1 MNIFKQIKN
10 SVYGP
15 EYYKNIVASTKL
27 RSSIKYF
34 AKFSLLIATLFV
46 VVAVVTWPLVSKLAN
61 KALDSMVAL
70 YPNDLEVNIVNGQAS
85 INQPE
90 PYFIKSADGTESLAV
105 INTKEDFSIS
115 KFRSYGVPFMLTKT
129 ELVGIKD
136 EGTGQLQIMPLP
148 KDDMKINHAEV
159 LKGKD
164 WLVAKTPTIFI
175 WVLIFGFI
183 ALFLATFSGTLLL
196 NFLYAF
202 GIWVMFKVIKRDLSY
217 KKSYQVGI
225 HAVTFV
231 TLISLVTFFGIFKF
245 LDGFFVKLFVT
256 LIIVYINIVGFPK
269 KSVANEQKE
278 NPEEIKELEVKE
290 AKV

>member
-61 KALDSMVAL
+61 KGLDSMVAL
-70 YPNDLEVNIVNGQAS
+70 YPSDLEINIKKGEAS
-85 INQPE
+85 INKPE

-148 KDDMKINHAEV
+148 KDDIKINQALV
-159 LKGKD
+159 LDGQK
-164 WLVAKTPTIFI
+164 WLIEKMPMIFI
-175 WVLIFGFI
+175 WVLVIGFMV
-183 ALFLATFSGTLLL
+183 LFLTIFSGTLFL
-196 NFLYAF
+196 NLIYAF
-202 GIWVMFKVIKRDLSY
+202 GIWIMFKVLKNDLSY

-245 LDGFFVKLFVT
+245 LDGFFIKLL
-256 LIIVYINIVGFPK
+256 LILVVVYINFVGFGK
-269 KSVANEQKE
+269 KADKV
-278 NPEEIKELEVKE
+278 EIKELEVKE
-290 AKV
+290 VTS

>member
-15 EYYKNIVASTKL
+15 EYYKNIVANTKL

-61 KALDSMVAL
+61 KGLDSMVAL
-70 YPNDLEVNIVNGQAS
+70 YPSDLEINIMKGEAS

-90 PYFIKSADGTESLAV
+90 PYFIKSADGTENLAV

-129 ELVGIKD
+129 ELVGIKN

-148 KDDMKINHAEV
+148 KDDMKINQALV
-159 LKGKD
+159 LDGQK
-164 WLVAKTPTIFI
+164 WLIEKMPMIFI
-175 WVLIFGFI
+175 WVLLFGFI
-183 ALFLATFSGTLLL
+183 AIFLATFSGTLLL

-202 GIWVMFKVIKRDLSY
+202 GIWIMFKVIKRDLSY
-217 KKSYQVGI
+217 KKSYQVGV
-225 HAVTFV
+225 HALTFV
-231 TLISLVTFFGIFKF
+231 TLISLVTFFGVLKF
-245 LDGFFVKLFVT
+245 LDGFFVKLLLT
-256 LIIVYINIVGFPK
+256 LIIVYINFVGFGK
-269 KSVANEQKE
+269 KADQV
-278 NPEEIKELEVKE
+278 EVKE
-290 AKV
+290 NNETIKEVEAKEIN

>member
-15 EYYKNIVASTKL
+15 EYYKEVVANKKL

-34 AKFSLLIATLFV
+34 AKLSLLIASLFV
-46 VVAVVTWPLVSKLAN
+46 VGAIITWPLVSKMAKQGLN
-61 KALDSMVAL
+61 SVVAM
-70 YPNDLEVNIVNGQAS
+70 YPSDLEINIVNGQAS

-90 PYFIKSADGTESLAV
+90 PYFIKSTDGKESFAV

-115 KFRSYGVPFMLTKT
+115 KFRSYNVPFMLTKT
-129 ELVGIKD
+129 ELVGVKD

-148 KDDMKINHAEV
+148 KDDIKIDKALV
-159 LKGKD
+159 LKTQD
-164 WLVAKTPTIFI
+164 WLVNKLPTIFI
-175 WVLIFGFI
+175 WVLVFGFM
-183 ALFLATFSGTLLL
+183 ALFLASFSGTLVL
-196 NFLYAF
+196 NLIYAF
-202 GIWVMFKVIKRDLSY
+202 GIWIMFKVIKRDLSY

-231 TLISLVTFFGIFKF
+231 TLISLVTFFGILNF

-256 LIIVYINIVGFPK
+256 LIIVYINFVGFGK
-269 KSVANEQKE
+269 KADQMEVKDNNE
-278 NPEEIKELEVKE
+278 PIKEVETKE
-290 AKV
+290 IN